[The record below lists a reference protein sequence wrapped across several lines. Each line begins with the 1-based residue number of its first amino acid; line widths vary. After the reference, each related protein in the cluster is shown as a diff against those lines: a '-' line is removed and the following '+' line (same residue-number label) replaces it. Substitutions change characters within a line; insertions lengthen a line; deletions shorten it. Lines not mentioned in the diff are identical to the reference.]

1 MTLNLIYVL
10 SVMFVLGFISFSV
23 KPSPVYGGL
32 ALVVSGGVGCGI
44 ILSCGGS
51 FLGLVVFLV
60 YLGGMMVVF
69 AYTTAMAMEQ
79 YPESWSSNMVVWFTL
94 FLGALFEFV
103 LLYWWVKYEH
113 LEVLVDCYGMGEW
126 VIYDVEGGNAGF
138 FSEDPAGVAAIYSYN
153 YWLMFVA
160 GWSLFTCIF
169 VVLEITRA
177 S

>member
-1 MTLNLIYVL
+1 MTLNIIYIL
-10 SVMFVLGFISFSV
+10 SIIFVIGFIGFSV
-23 KPSPVYGGL
+23 KPSPIYGGL
-32 ALVVSGGVGCGI
+32 ALVISGGVGCWI
-44 ILSCGGS
+44 VLSCGGS

-79 YPESWSSNMVVWFTL
+79 YPETWGSNFIVLLSL
-94 FLGALFEFV
+94 FLGVMFEFV
-103 LLYWWVKYEH
+103 LFYWWVKYERIEI
-113 LEVLVDCYGMGEW
+113 LADYYGMGEW
-126 VIYDVEGGNAGF
+126 VIYDAEGGGVGF

-169 VVLEITRA
+169 IVLEITRA
-177 S
+177 N

>member
-1 MTLNLIYVL
+1 MTLNIIYIF
-10 SVMFVLGFISFSV
+10 SIIFVLGFVGFSV
-23 KPSPVYGGL
+23 KPSPIYGGL
-32 ALVVSGGVGCGI
+32 ALVLSGGIGCGI

-79 YPESWSSNMVVWFTL
+79 YPETWGSNVIIWFSL
-94 FLGALFEFV
+94 FLGALSELG
-103 LLYWWVKYEH
+103 LLYVWAKYEH
-113 LEVLVDCYGMGEW
+113 IEVLVDYYGMGEW
-126 VIYDVEGGNAGF
+126 VIYDAEGGNVGF

-169 VVLEITRA
+169 IVLEITRA
-177 S
+177 N

>member
-1 MTLNLIYVL
+1 MTLNIVYVF
-10 SVMFVLGFISFSV
+10 SIIFVIGFIGFSV

-44 ILSCGGS
+44 IMSCGGS

-79 YPESWSSNMVVWFTL
+79 YPETWGSSMVIWFSL
-94 FLGALFEFV
+94 FLGGMSEFM
-103 LLYWWVKYEH
+103 LLYLWAKYERV
-113 LEVLVDCYGMGEW
+113 EVLIDYYGMGEW
-126 VIYDVEGGNAGF
+126 VIYDTEGGSVGF

-177 S
+177 N

>member
-1 MTLNLIYVL
+1 MMLNVVYIL
-10 SVMFVLGFISFSV
+10 SVAFIIGFISFSV
-23 KPSPVYGGL
+23 KPSPIYGGL
-32 ALVVSGGVGCGI
+32 ALVISGGVGCGI
-44 ILSCGGS
+44 VLSCGGS

-79 YPESWSSNMVVWFTL
+79 YPETWGSNIIVWISL
-94 FLGALFEFV
+94 FFGILSEFV
-103 LLYWWVKYEH
+103 LLYLWVKYER
-113 LEVLVDCYGMGEW
+113 LEVLVDYYGMGEW
-126 VIYDVEGGNAGF
+126 VIYDAEGGNVGF

-169 VVLEITRA
+169 IVLEITRA
-177 S
+177 N

>member
-1 MTLNLIYVL
+1 MILNIVYILSIIFIIGLIGV
-10 SVMFVLGFISFSV
+10 SV
-23 KPSPVYGGL
+23 KPSPIYGGL
-32 ALVVSGGVGCGI
+32 ALVVGGGVGCGI

-69 AYTTAMAMEQ
+69 AYTTAMATEQ
-79 YPESWSSNMVVWFTL
+79 YPETWVSNIIIWVSLV
-94 FLGALFEFV
+94 LGLLFE
-103 LLYWWVKYEH
+103 LLLLCWWVKYEH
-113 LEVLVDCYGMGEW
+113 VEVLVDYYGAGEW
-126 VIYDVEGGNAGF
+126 VIYDAEGENMGF

-169 VVLEITRA
+169 IVLEITRGN
-177 S
+177 

>member
-1 MTLNLIYVL
+1 MILNIVYIFSIV
-10 SVMFVLGFISFSV
+10 FVIGFISFSV
-23 KPSPVYGGL
+23 KPSPIYGGL

-44 ILSCGGS
+44 VLSCGGS

-79 YPESWSSNMVVWFTL
+79 YPETWGSNVIIWFSL
-94 FLGALFEFV
+94 FLGALSESV
-103 LLYWWVKYEH
+103 MLYWWVKYEH
-113 LEVLVDCYGMGEW
+113 VEILIDCYAMGEW
-126 VIYDVEGGNAGF
+126 VIYDVEGGNVGF

-177 S
+177 N

>member
-1 MTLNLIYVL
+1 MILNVVYVL
-10 SVMFVLGFISFSV
+10 SVIFVISFICFSV
-23 KPSPVYGGL
+23 KPSPIYGGL
-32 ALVVSGGVGCGI
+32 TLVISGGIGCWI
-44 ILSCGGS
+44 MLSGGGS

-79 YPESWSSNMVVWFTL
+79 YPETWMSSVIIWLSL
-94 FLGALFEFV
+94 FMGVLSEFV

-113 LEVLVDCYGMGEW
+113 IEILVDYYGMGEW
-126 VIYDVEGGNAGF
+126 VIYDVEEGSVGF

-169 VVLEITRA
+169 IVLEITRGN
-177 S
+177 

>member
-1 MTLNLIYVL
+1 MTLNIIYIL
-10 SVMFVLGFISFSV
+10 SIIFVIGFIGFSV
-23 KPSPVYGGL
+23 KPSPIYGGL
-32 ALVVSGGVGCGI
+32 ALVISGGIGCGI
-44 ILSCGGS
+44 VLSCGGS

-79 YPESWSSNMVVWFTL
+79 YPETWGSNVIILFSL

-103 LLYWWVKYEH
+103 LLWLWVKYERV
-113 LEVLVDCYGMGEW
+113 EILVDYYGMGEW
-126 VIYDVEGGNAGF
+126 VIYDAEGGSVGF

-169 VVLEITRA
+169 IVLEITRA
-177 S
+177 N

>member
-1 MTLNLIYVL
+1 MTLNIVYIFSVL
-10 SVMFVLGFISFSV
+10 LVLGFISFSV
-23 KPSPVYGGL
+23 KPSPIYGGL

-51 FLGLVVFLV
+51 FLGLMVFLI

-79 YPESWSSNMVVWFTL
+79 YPETWGSSIIVWFSL
-94 FLGALFEFV
+94 FLGVLSEFV
-103 LLYWWVKYEH
+103 LLYWWAKYERI
-113 LEVLVDCYGMGEW
+113 EVLVDYYDMGEW
-126 VIYDVEGGNAGF
+126 VIYDAEGGNVGF

-169 VVLEITRA
+169 IVLEITRA
-177 S
+177 N

>member
-1 MTLNLIYVL
+1 MTMNVVYIF
-10 SVMFVLGFISFSV
+10 SVILVIGFISFSV
-23 KPSPVYGGL
+23 KPSPIYGGL

-44 ILSCGGS
+44 VLSCGGS

-69 AYTTAMAMEQ
+69 AYTIAMAMEQ
-79 YPESWSSNMVVWFTL
+79 YPETWVSNFIVWVSL
-94 FLGALFEFV
+94 FLGVVFEFM

-113 LEVLVDCYGMGEW
+113 VEVLVDYYGAGEW
-126 VIYDVEGGNAGF
+126 VIYDVGGESMGF

-169 VVLEITRA
+169 IVLEITRA
-177 S
+177 N